1 MLYKL
6 ESKAL
11 FSSLIF
17 LRNFARW
24 KTWFLATSFLV
35 LSLQSCNNT
44 TESNNTPQTERK
56 NLECVAPAKPG
67 GGFDLTCRLAANSLQ
82 KSNLIE
88 QPMQVNYLPGGIG
101 AVAYNNIVGTR
112 PEDSNVIV
120 AASTGSALNLAQ
132 GKFGEYDETAV
143 RWLAALGADYGVV
156 VVKADS
162 PWQTLDDLMQAL
174 KENPDRV
181 VFGASGSIGSQDWM
195 KAALLAKAAGIDP
208 KQMRFVAYEG
218 GGEALISVLGGQ
230 TGVCPCDLSEMKG
243 QIESGNYRILAVL
256 ADERVTGEFSE
267 YPTAKEQGYDV
278 TWAVWRGYYV
288 PPNISET
295 EYQWWVDTMTKLV
308 ETPEFKQEL
317 TERGLFPYA
326 KIGSEYEN
334 LVKEQVKDFRALAQ
348 EVGLSK

>member
-1 MLYKL
+1 M
-6 ESKAL
+6 S
-11 FSSLIF
+11 ID
-17 LRNFARW
+17 RW
-24 KTWFLATSFLV
+24 KIWFFAVTLV
-35 LSLQSCNNT
+35 GLSLQGCSNT
-44 TESNNTPQTERK
+44 TESNNNSKTERK
-56 NLECVAPAKPG
+56 NLECIAPAKPG

-88 QPMQVNYLPGGIG
+88 QPMQVTYVPGGIG
-101 AVAYNNIVGTR
+101 AVAYNKIVGTR
-112 PEDSNVIV
+112 NEDSNIIV

-132 GKFGEYDETAV
+132 GKFGEYDENAV

-162 PWQTLDDLMQAL
+162 PWQNLDDLMQAL
-174 KENPDRV
+174 KNEPNKV

-195 KAALLAKAAGIDP
+195 KAALLAKTVGVEP
-208 KQMRFVAYEG
+208 KKMRFVAYEG

-230 TGVCPCDLSEMKG
+230 TKVCPCDISEMKG
-243 QIESGNYRILAVL
+243 HIESGQYKILAVL
-256 ADERVTGEFSE
+256 ADERLTGEFSE

-288 PPNISET
+288 PPNISEA
-295 EYQWWVDTMTKLV
+295 EYQSWVDTMTKLV
-308 ETPEFKQEL
+308 KTPEFKQEL
-317 TERGLFPYA
+317 AKRGLFNYV

-334 LVKEQVKDFRALAQ
+334 LVKKQVGEFRELVK

>member
-1 MLYKL
+1 M
-6 ESKAL
+6 
-11 FSSLIF
+11 IF
-17 LRNFARW
+17 LGIA
-24 KTWFLATSFLV
+24 FL
-35 LSLQSCNNT
+35 QGCNSS
-44 TESNNTPQTERK
+44 TESNLTSETERK

-88 QPMQVNYLPGGIG
+88 QPMQVTYLPGGIG

-112 PEDSNVIV
+112 KEDNNVIV

-132 GKFGEYDETAV
+132 GKFGEYDENAV
-143 RWLAALGADYGVV
+143 RWLATLGADYGVV

-162 PWQTLDDLMQAL
+162 PWQNLEDLMEAL
-174 KENPDRV
+174 KKEPNSV

-195 KAALLAKAAGIDP
+195 KAALLAKAAGVDP

-230 TGVCPCDLSEMKG
+230 TGVCPCDISEMKG

-256 ADERVTGEFSE
+256 ADDRLRGEFSK

-278 TWAVWRGYYV
+278 TWPVWRGYYV
-288 PPNISET
+288 PPNISDP
-295 EYQWWVDTMTKLV
+295 EYQWWVDTMQKLV
-308 ETPEFKQEL
+308 KTSEFKQEL
-317 TERGLFPYA
+317 VDRGLFDYV

-334 LVKEQVKDFRALAQ
+334 LVKKQVREFRELVK
-348 EVGLSK
+348 EVGLNQ